1 MEQPPF
7 HLTRRN
13 WLRGLGAV
21 GAALYFGRGT
31 LAAQSAPA
39 AAATAGRPAD
49 PERAII
55 NLAGNENPFGPG
67 REVVAEIMR
76 EAANSCRYPFREEI
90 RLREEIAAI
99 EGVKPEAIIVGNGGD
114 EVLSM
119 IGAIY
124 GAPGKNLVASE
135 PGYLQCPEYAER
147 QGAHIRWIKHT
158 ASMQHD
164 LPAMEAAIDADTSL
178 VIVCNP
184 DTPSGTKLEADALSA
199 FIDRVSQRCA
209 VLVDEAYLELVGDD
223 YRKET
228 QTRWSQAGRPVMVL
242 RSFSKMYALAGLRI
256 GYAVSTPEIIER
268 LEKKRMSSLN
278 YLGVAAARVSLRD
291 TRFPAYSRRKIA
303 EGRER
308 FCALLDELKLPYTPS
323 CANFV
328 FHRTGIPIRKFQ
340 DLMREKGFFV
350 GRPFPPYDDWVRISI
365 GTELEMKRYAE
376 AMRAVFATPPP
387 AAAPA
392 APSAS

>member
-1 MEQPPF
+1 MEQSPF
-7 HLTRRN
+7 KLTRRN
-13 WLRGLGAV
+13 WLRGLGTV
-21 GAALYFGRGT
+21 GAALYLGRGT
-31 LAAQSAPA
+31 LDAQ
-39 AAATAGRPAD
+39 TAGAALPARPAD
-49 PERAII
+49 PERAIL

-99 EGVKPEAIIVGNGGD
+99 EGVKPAEIILGNGGD

-119 IGAIY
+119 IGATF
-124 GAPGKNLVASE
+124 GAPGKNLVVSE
-135 PGYLQCPEYAER
+135 PSYLQCPDYAEH

-158 ASMQHD
+158 ASMHHD
-164 LPAMEAAIDADTSL
+164 LAAMEAAIDADTAL

-184 DTPSGTKLEADALSA
+184 DTPSGTKLAADTLRA
-199 FIDRVSQRCA
+199 FIDRVSLRCP
-209 VLVDEAYLELVGDD
+209 VLVDEVYLELVGDD
-223 YRKET
+223 YRSET
-228 QTRWSQAGRPVMVL
+228 QTAWSKAGRPVMVL

-256 GYAVSTPEIIER
+256 GYAVTTQALAER

-340 DLMREKGFFV
+340 DIMREKGFFV
-350 GRPFPPYDDWVRISI
+350 GRPFTHYDDWVRISI
-365 GTELEMKRYAE
+365 GNELEMKRYAE
-376 AMRAVFATPPP
+376 AMRSVFAAPPPP
-387 AAAPA
+387 ASPA
-392 APSAS
+392 AS